1 MLTPML
7 KAPWTCLPPVNSH
20 SHPRAEGTVAHRSSI
35 ILSHEASEKEIFSQ
49 QVSYWSAMRSI
60 PPTAQRAQ
68 SVSTNWSATHGP
80 KILTGL
86 HQIWLNCT
94 KIPPCCLLPFNF
106 TSPFAQK
113 KPCCVHNCFPL
124 YKNVCTSFFHP
135 FLAH

>member
-20 SHPRAEGTVAHRSSI
+20 SHPCAEGTVAHHLSI

-49 QVSYWSAMRSI
+49 QVSYWSATHSV

-113 KPCCVHNCFPL
+113 NPA
-124 YKNVCTSFFHP
+124 VCTTASHFIKMSVLLSFIP
-135 FLAH
+135 F